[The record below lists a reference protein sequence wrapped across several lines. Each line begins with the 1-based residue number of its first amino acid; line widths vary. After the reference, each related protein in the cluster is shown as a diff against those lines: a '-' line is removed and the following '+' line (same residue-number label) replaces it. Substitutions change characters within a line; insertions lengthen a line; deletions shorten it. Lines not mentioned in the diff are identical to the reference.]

1 MSQITAALVRELR
14 EKSGAG
20 MMECK
25 KALEAT
31 GGDMEAAFDEL
42 RKAGLKTAA
51 KKAGRDTGEGRVATC
66 LSENGQAGA
75 MVSIACETD
84 FVAKTPDFDTFLADL
99 AAHVLEHGPAD
110 VEECMTQSWK
120 GDGTVK
126 DALTALV
133 GKLGENIQI
142 ASVRRMESPEGR
154 VAAYVHHDDKKGALV
169 AVRTSGSGAD
179 DVLRDLCM
187 HIVVFSPEG
196 LDRDSIPAEAI
207 EREKAIIKEGLAGKP
222 EEIQEKIMAGR
233 LEKFFAEKTLVDQ
246 PWIKD
251 DKQSVAKALRAAL
264 GEETTILAF
273 QRFQVGA

>member
-1 MSQITAALVRELR
+1 MPDITAAMVRALR

-31 GGDMEAAFDEL
+31 GGDEEAAFDEL
-42 RKAGLKTAA
+42 RKSGLKTAA
-51 KKAGRDTGEGRVATC
+51 KKAGRDTGEGRVAA
-66 LSENGQAGA
+66 SVSADGKSGA

-84 FVAKTPDFDTFLADL
+84 FVANTPDFDGFLKDL

-110 VEECMTQSWK
+110 VPGCMTQPWK
-120 GDGTVK
+120 GDGTVQ

-142 ASVRRMESPEGR
+142 AQVQRYENPEGV

-169 AVRTSGSGAD
+169 NVTSGGNDAE
-179 DVLRDLCM
+179 LLKNLCM
-187 HIVVFSPEG
+187 HIVVFNPAG
-196 LDRDSIPAEAI
+196 LDRDSIDEETI

-222 EEIQEKIMAGR
+222 EDIQEKIMSGR
-233 LEKFFAEKTLVDQ
+233 IDKFFAENTLVDQ

-251 DKQSVAKALRAAL
+251 DKTSVSKALEAGM
-264 GEETTILAF
+264 GEGSRIDGF
-273 QRFQVGA
+273 QRFQVGS